1 LNPAIGQ
8 GRGGVRASRAERSP
22 AIAGGIRA
30 ARLSHYLLI
39 FAAAW
44 MIAMT
49 WRVYPQFKDM
59 LKVEDRLVTLDDYVE
74 ESCGQRIGPAA
85 ASCVGEARLTGRRLV
100 ARQQGQSLL
109 FVIAPLLAYVA
120 IYLPVQRMAARR
132 PSTGVGE

>member
-1 LNPAIGQ
+1 M
-8 GRGGVRASRAERSP
+8 
-22 AIAGGIRA
+22 AGGIRA
-30 ARLSHYLLI
+30 VRLPHYLLI

-109 FVIAPLLAYVA
+109 FVVAPLLAYVA

-132 PSTGVGE
+132 PSTRVGE